1 MSFLRHRYQTEVKT
15 WKEKNKDL
23 QAELQ
28 LLKQIFKILLF
39 GHIIYFVLFRDRSN
53 YTAKTMASEKIQ
65 ASCDNLER
73 TNNILQ
79 SQIEKKQRQLKENN
93 EILKSCEIRCVYL
106 IHN

>member
-1 MSFLRHRYQTEVKT
+1 
-15 WKEKNKDL
+15 
-23 QAELQ
+23 
-28 LLKQIFKILLF
+28 
-39 GHIIYFVLFRDRSN
+39 
-53 YTAKTMASEKIQ
+53 MASEKIQ